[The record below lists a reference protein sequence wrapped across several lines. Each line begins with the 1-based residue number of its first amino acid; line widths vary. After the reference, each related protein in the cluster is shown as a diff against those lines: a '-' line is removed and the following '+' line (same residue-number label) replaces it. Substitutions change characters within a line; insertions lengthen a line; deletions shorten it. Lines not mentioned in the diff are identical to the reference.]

1 MTTSVQI
8 ETPPAARLLSLRSG
22 LLLLAV
28 LGLMVGAWLVYDGA
42 ARKPQPQ
49 PALDFTLPLLGE
61 EGEFTLA
68 DQRGK
73 VVVVNIWASWCIP
86 CQEEAPVLQSL
97 YEDFQAQD
105 VVFVG
110 VAVDDTEAN
119 ALAYIEQYH
128 LTYPNVFDANW
139 LIEQVYHVYGIPV
152 TWIVGKDGKMQ
163 QWFFSKPDP
172 EEFRQAIQDALK
184 SFQGK
189 GG

>member
-1 MTTSVQI
+1 MTANTQI
-8 ETPPAARLLSLRSG
+8 ETPAVPGYRLMSLRSG
-22 LLLLAV
+22 LLGVAIIGLA
-28 LGLMVGAWLVYDGA
+28 VGAWLVYQGVA
-42 ARKPQPQ
+42 QKPQPQ

-61 EGEFTLA
+61 EGEFRLA

-110 VAVDDTEAN
+110 VAVDDTPEN
-119 ALAYIEQYH
+119 ALAFIEEYH
-128 LTYPNVFDANW
+128 LTYPNTFDANW
-139 LIEQVYHVYGIPV
+139 VIEQVYNVYGIPV
-152 TWIVGKDGKMQ
+152 TWIVGRDGTMQ

-172 EEFRQAIQDALK
+172 EEFRQAIQDAL
-184 SFQGK
+184 G
-189 GG
+189 